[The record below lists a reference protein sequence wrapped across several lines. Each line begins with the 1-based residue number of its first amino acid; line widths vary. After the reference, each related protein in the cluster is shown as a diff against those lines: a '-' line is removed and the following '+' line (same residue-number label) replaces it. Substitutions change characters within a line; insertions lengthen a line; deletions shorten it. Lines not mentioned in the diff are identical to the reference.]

1 MSSDHQVAV
10 DVRPRAWRDHALPVL
25 VLINVHSPRRV
36 MPVFFTP
43 PEGTREHAVAQHN
56 MQKLRDS
63 KCKYTPEQQVPSIN
77 QNIKMTCFCLR
88 LS

>member
-1 MSSDHQVAV
+1 MM
-10 DVRPRAWRDHALPVL
+10 
-25 VLINVHSPRRV
+25 VLINVNSPRRV

-63 KCKYTPEQQVPSIN
+63 KCKFSPEQQVHRSSIH
-77 QNIKMTCFCLR
+77 QTRSFR
-88 LS
+88 

>member
-36 MPVFFTP
+36 MPVFFSP

-63 KCKYTPEQQVPSIN
+63 KCKYTPEQQVPSTDSH
-77 QNIKMTCFCLR
+77 QSRF
-88 LS
+88 